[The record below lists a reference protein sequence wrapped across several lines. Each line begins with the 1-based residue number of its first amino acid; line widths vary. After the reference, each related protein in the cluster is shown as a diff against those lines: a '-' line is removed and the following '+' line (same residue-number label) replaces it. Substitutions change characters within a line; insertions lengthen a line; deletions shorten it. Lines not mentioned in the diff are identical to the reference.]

1 MVAVRAIVDIDIPT
15 IVAILVATLVR
26 GPEFNMSRI
35 AKLFTSG
42 GSQAVRLPAEFRFD
56 GKEVFIRR
64 DGERI
69 VLSPKPD
76 SWAEYLASGPRAT
89 PDFMED
95 VIDLPVQ
102 DREPI

>member
-1 MVAVRAIVDIDIPT
+1 
-15 IVAILVATLVR
+15 
-26 GPEFNMSRI
+26 MSRV

-56 GKEVFIRR
+56 GKEVFISR
-64 DGERI
+64 DGERV
-69 VLSPKPD
+69 VLSQKPD

-89 PDFMED
+89 PDFMEG
-95 VIDLPVQ
+95 VTDLSLQ